1 MVEFLITS
9 CPKTLMIL
17 KNFKNL
23 RIQRSLIKTKMAHS
37 LTYFSKICPQNEK
50 QFCLTKLKTIGK
62 PWLTRTP
69 TTQFPTSQTNSTF
82 RRSKQWEYKKVNI
95 RNLWKRFHKMEY
107 YAAIENH
114 VYYEAVVIWRKA
126 YAIVLIKIKY
136 MYVYIYMYT
145 YIYIYIYTHTHI
157 NTHKCV
163 FVCILT
169 TFKRQKKE
177 EGKNLKVQIL
187 NEEW

>member
-1 MVEFLITS
+1 
-9 CPKTLMIL
+9 MIL

-23 RIQRSLIKTKMAHS
+23 QIQRSLIKTKMAHS

-50 QFCLTKLKTIGK
+50 QFWLTKLKTMINQNSHHTVSYL
-62 PWLTRTP
+62 PD
-69 TTQFPTSQTNSTF
+69 SNSTF

-95 RNLWKRFHKMEY
+95 QNLWKRFHKMEY

-145 YIYIYIYTHTHI
+145 YIYIYTHTHTHI
-157 NTHKCV
+157 NRHKCV

-177 EGKNLKVQIL
+177 EGKILKVQIL